1 MSLLARALGTVVSA
15 LLLVVVADAP
25 AGFGGGASVIES
37 LDPTPE
43 PTPAVP
49 EPTPEP
55 APEPAPAPTPTPEP
69 TPVSGWETVFHDGFD
84 GPAGVWPDQW
94 HNMLWTNAAAQ
105 NGLGQLEVGHL
116 SQIRTNQGWTLPV
129 GTKVRVTASLL
140 MPDTGTNYAALWVQ
154 HPNGVDPRE
163 IDVIESYGPLKPAG
177 AQFASHICYDDTP
190 ETAVNACAA
199 TGRAPI
205 MTPVTQYFPVGA
217 EPWSRFWSYSTEFTV
232 GGDTA
237 LFSASDQ
244 AGNRPYEITSAPDPR
259 RVPGNAAPIQ
269 VRLSN
274 KDVKPEHA
282 VPGGSRHNMLVDW
295 VTVEVDYP

>member
-1 MSLLARALGTVVSA
+1 MSLLARALGTVVTA
-15 LLLVVVADAP
+15 LLLIVVADAP
-25 AGFGGGASVIES
+25 AGFGGGAAVIES
-37 LDPTPE
+37 VDPTLE

-49 EPTPEP
+49 EP
-55 APEPAPAPTPTPEP
+55 APEPPPAPTPTPEP

-84 GPAGVWPDQW
+84 GPAGVWSDQW

-105 NGLGQLEVGHL
+105 NGLGQLEVGHQ

-129 GTKVRVTASLL
+129 GTRVRVTASLL
-140 MPDTGTNYAALWVQ
+140 MPDTGSNYAALWVQ

-217 EPWSRFWSYSTEFTV
+217 EPWSRFWSYSAEFTV
-232 GGDTA
+232 GGDTT
-237 LFSASDQ
+237 LFSASDT

-269 VRLSN
+269 IRLSN

-282 VPGGSRHNMLVDW
+282 VPGGSRQSMLVDW

>member
-1 MSLLARALGTVVSA
+1 MSPLARALGTFATA

-25 AGFGGGASVIES
+25 AGFGGGPGVIEA
-37 LDPTPE
+37 LDPTPD
-43 PTPAVP
+43 PVPDLVPVVP
-49 EPTPEP
+49 EPTP
-55 APEPAPAPTPTPEP
+55 TPGPV
-69 TPVSGWETVFHDGFD
+69 PVSGWETVFHDGFD

-116 SQIRTNQGWTLPV
+116 SQIRTNQGWVLPV
-129 GTKVRVTASLL
+129 GSKVRVTASLL
-140 MPDTGTNYAALWVQ
+140 MPDTGSNYAALWVQ

-190 ETAVNACAA
+190 ETAINACAA

-205 MTPVTQYFPVGA
+205 MTPVTQFFPAGA
-217 EPWSRFWSYSTEFTV
+217 EPWSRFWSYSAEFTV
-232 GGDTA
+232 GGDTV
-237 LFSASDQ
+237 LFSASDP
-244 AGNRPYEITSAPDPR
+244 AGNRPYDITSAPDAR

-269 VRLSN
+269 IRLSN

-282 VPGGSRHNMLVDW
+282 VSGGSRHSMLVDW

>member
-1 MSLLARALGTVVSA
+1 MSRLARALGTVGVA
-15 LLLVVVADAP
+15 FVLLVVADAP
-25 AGFGGGASVIES
+25 AGFGGGPAFIAS

-43 PTPAVP
+43 PAPTVEPAPAVP
-49 EPTPEP
+49 EPTP
-55 APEPAPAPTPTPEP
+55 TPTPP
-69 TPVSGWETVFHDGFD
+69 PAAPVTGWETVFHDGFD

-94 HNMLWTNAAAQ
+94 HNMLWTNGAAQ

-116 SQIRTNQGWTLPV
+116 SQIRTNQGWTLPT
-129 GTKVRVTASLL
+129 GTRVRVTASLL
-140 MPDTGTNYAALWVQ
+140 MPDTGSNYAALWVQ
-154 HPNGVDPRE
+154 HPNGIDPRE

-199 TGRAPI
+199 TGRAPVT
-205 MTPVTQYFPVGA
+205 TPVTQLFPAGA
-217 EPWSRFWSYSTEFTV
+217 EPWSAFWQYSAEFTV
-232 GGDTA
+232 GGDTV
-237 LFSASDQ
+237 LFSARDT
-244 AGNRPYEITSAPDPR
+244 AGNRPYEIASAPDAR

-274 KDVKPEHA
+274 KDVAPEHA
-282 VPGGSRHNMLVDW
+282 VPGGTRQSMLVDW

>member
-1 MSLLARALGTVVSA
+1 MSLLARALGTVLSA

-25 AGFGGGASVIES
+25 AGFGGGPGTIAA
-37 LDPTPE
+37 LDPTPEPGPAVPE

-49 EPTPEP
+49 EP
-55 APEPAPAPTPTPEP
+55 APTVPAPAPVPD
-69 TPVSGWETVFHDGFD
+69 WQTVFHDGFD
-84 GPAGVWPDQW
+84 GPAGVWPEQW
-94 HNMLWTNAAAQ
+94 HNMLWTNGAAQ

-129 GTKVRVTASLL
+129 GTQVRVTASLL
-140 MPDTGTNYAALWVQ
+140 MPDTGTNYAAFWVQ
-154 HPNGVDPRE
+154 HPNGIDPRE

-199 TGRAPI
+199 TGRAPV
-205 MTPVTQYFPVGA
+205 MTPVTQTFPVGA
-217 EPWSRFWSYSTEFTV
+217 EPWSAFWRYSAEFTI
-232 GGDTA
+232 GGDTV
-237 LFSASDQ
+237 LFSASDT
-244 AGNRPYEITSAPDPR
+244 AGNRPYEITSSPDLR

-269 VRLSN
+269 LRLSN

-282 VPGGSRHNMLVDW
+282 VPGGARQSMLVDW
-295 VTVEVDYP
+295 VTFEVKYP

>member
-1 MSLLARALGTVVSA
+1 MSPLARALGTFVTA
-15 LLLVVVADAP
+15 LLLIVVADAP
-25 AGFGGGASVIES
+25 AGFGGGPGVIEA
-37 LDPTPE
+37 LDPTPD
-43 PTPAVP
+43 PVPDLVPVVP
-49 EPTPEP
+49 E
-55 APEPAPAPTPTPEP
+55 ATPTPEP
-69 TPVSGWETVFHDGFD
+69 PPVSGWETVFHDGFD

-116 SQIRTNQGWTLPV
+116 SQIRTNQGWVLPV
-129 GTKVRVTASLL
+129 GSKVRVTASLL
-140 MPDTGTNYAALWVQ
+140 MPDTGSNYAALWVQ

-205 MTPVTQYFPVGA
+205 MTPVTQFFPAGA
-217 EPWSRFWSYSTEFTV
+217 EPWSRFWSYSAEFTV
-232 GGDTA
+232 GGDTV
-237 LFSASDQ
+237 LFSASDP
-244 AGNRPYEITSAPDPR
+244 AGNRPYDITSAPDAR

-269 VRLSN
+269 IRLSN

-282 VPGGSRHNMLVDW
+282 VSGGTRHSMLVDW
-295 VTVEVDYP
+295 VTVEVDRP